1 MNPDRSTR
9 VRSALSLAFTGVIA
23 SVIAAAA
30 GSAATR
36 LIAPSVRNR
45 YFPWITGRA
54 LGIAAYLALTA
65 LVMLGAWMRHP
76 WRLRRPFVHA
86 EARLRAHAV
95 LAVATVI
102 LVVGHISALAAD
114 SYAGVGWWGALIP
127 GKSHYR
133 TLPVALGVVGF
144 WAMVLLTMTAGL
156 AGRRGTTHWLVLH
169 RFAALTF
176 VSVWL
181 HGVLS
186 GTDTWRLRVLYLVTG
201 LVIVALVLTRA
212 VVSASAVR
220 VERFVVAQRSQASGS
235 NDVRQDI
242 DSTAK
247 VASGLR
253 R

>member
-9 VRSALSLAFTGVIA
+9 VRSALSLAFTGVTA

-156 AGRRGTTHWLVLH
+156 AGRRGTTHWPICGPHFRLGV
-169 RFAALTF
+169 AARGSFGDGHLAT
-176 VSVWL
+176 SGSL
-181 HGVLS
+181 SRDRPRDRGTGVDSSSRVGVS
-186 GTDTWRLRVLYLVTG
+186 GTCG
-201 LVIVALVLTRA
+201 A
-212 VVSASAVR
+212 
-220 VERFVVAQRSQASGS
+220 
-235 NDVRQDI
+235 
-242 DSTAK
+242 
-247 VASGLR
+247 LR
-253 R
+253 RRAEVSGVGI